1 MSFFHSVV
9 TFAFPTIFN
18 FFLWLYCFIRISCT
32 LMSFLHSVVMFAFRT
47 ILNVFS
53 RCIFSLESRAL
64 LGFPSFDC
72 YFSISPTFMILFH
85 NVTYLCQVLV
95 STNRGRLWRIYTGH
109 GWWRGTSRLFQL
121 SLLNQ
126 FSPTHSLHKMVCS
139 FSFQLKKNPSSEM
152 GYCFWKIISTILC
165 RVHLQ

>member
-9 TFAFPTIFN
+9 TFAFRTILK
-18 FFLWLYCFIRISCT
+18 FFFWLYCFIRISCT

-95 STNRGRLWRIYTGH
+95 STNRRRLWRIYTGH

-121 SLLNQ
+121 SLLSQ

-139 FSFQLKKNPSSEM
+139 VSFQLKKSLLRDGLFFLKN
-152 GYCFWKIISTILC
+152 Y
-165 RVHLQ
+165 